1 MINLGM
7 ILEII
12 GFLLILDASR
22 RPIPPKSTD
31 IRLNIGYLER
41 VTSTTHFWVK
51 RLGVGV
57 MITGVAVQLIHSLYM

>member
-1 MINLGM
+1 MINLGI

-31 IRLNIGYLER
+31 IRLNIGYLES
-41 VTSTTHFWVK
+41 VTSTTNYWVK

-57 MITGVAVQLIHSLYM
+57 MITGVVVQLIHSLYM

>member
-1 MINLGM
+1 M

-31 IRLNIGYLER
+31 IRLNIGYLES
-41 VTSTTHFWVK
+41 VMSTTHYWVK

-57 MITGVAVQLIHSLYM
+57 MITGVVVQLIHSLYM

>member
-31 IRLNIGYLER
+31 IRLNIGYLES

-57 MITGVAVQLIHSLYM
+57 MITGVIVQLIHSLYM